1 MNARVIPFPRRPRP
15 APVAVPVSPVT
26 VGWDPARRLYV
37 ARCSRCADAF
47 TALGLADADDW
58 ADVHTCDAEL
68 VALLAEVVGAGRA
81 A

>member
-1 MNARVIPFPRRPRP
+1 MNARIIPFPRRPRP
-15 APVAVPVSPVT
+15 VPVVVSLVT
-26 VGWDPARRLYV
+26 VDWDVARLLYV

-58 ADVHTCDAEL
+58 ADTHTCDAEL
-68 VALLAEVVGAGRA
+68 VALLAEVVIVGRA

>member
-1 MNARVIPFPRRPRP
+1 MNARIIPFPRRPRSV
-15 APVAVPVSPVT
+15 PVAVSLVS
-26 VGWDPARRLYV
+26 VGWDPARLLHV

-58 ADVHTCDAEL
+58 ADTHTCDAEL
-68 VALLAEVVGAGRA
+68 AALLTEVVTAGRA